1 MKKVYNISHRIIF
14 HRNMIQTNM
23 YYTIHIK
30 INYERVCENYN
41 IFLGRVTN
49 CGQKPSAVMCKN
61 MGRV

>member
-1 MKKVYNISHRIIF
+1 
-14 HRNMIQTNM
+14 MIQTNM